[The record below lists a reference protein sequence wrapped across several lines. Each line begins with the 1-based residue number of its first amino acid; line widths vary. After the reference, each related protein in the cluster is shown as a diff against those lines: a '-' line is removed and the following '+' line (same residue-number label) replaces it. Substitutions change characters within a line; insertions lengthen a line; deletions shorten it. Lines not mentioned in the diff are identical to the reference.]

1 MEKPPYNEEKKARR
15 KLYGRSDEVKND
27 IGTLL
32 RLYAIR
38 VESEKDGEPPAYI
51 ITGGGIK
58 FSDKMGRMKEL
69 NQEYSKMLSVQKWL
83 SAQGITTKE
92 SLYALNDGRND
103 EC

>member
-1 MEKPPYNEEKKARR
+1 MRKNEEKKARR
-15 KLYGRSDEVKND
+15 KLYERSDEVKND

-92 SLYALNDGRND
+92 SLYALNDGRNG